1 MKFLIHLLVFIFM
14 LVCASAD
21 LVAAPTMSA
30 TPTYN
35 QGLGVIEWE
44 IEITQDA
51 SGPPMSV
58 ELPFIL
64 SPVDASNGF
73 AVSVQGTGGDNT
85 NGTAGN
91 TWYYNETSAGSA
103 TLVWNTQQNASD
115 EEQNLGNNPFTGTFT
130 EGLWIDPNNP
140 QLFAALGSVNNLPV
154 PVPTLHI
161 ASSDGDLSWTNAQV
175 SEGGPATILN
185 GSASS
190 VLVGDMDGDADYD
203 RTDVNVMR
211 DAINNF
217 ANYQATYPGLD
228 GVGRGDVNGS
238 SSLTSAD
245 LDLVAPDFDHDYM
258 ITIGDLTVWQG
269 AYGVNANADA
279 TGNGLSEGVD
289 FLLWQQQLGNS
300 FVPSAALSV
309 GVVPEPNSLVL
320 FVTASLAVSM
330 RFRLCFRQTD

>member
-1 MKFLIHLLVFIFM
+1 MKCLVHLLVLVLI
-14 LVCASAD
+14 LVCGSVD
-21 LVAAPTMSA
+21 LLAAPTMSA

-44 IEITQDA
+44 IEITQDV
-51 SGPPMSV
+51 SVPPMSV

-73 AVSVQGTGGDNT
+73 AVSLQGTGGDNT

-91 TWYYNETSAGSA
+91 TWYYNETSAGSG

-115 EEQNLGNNPFTGTFT
+115 EEQNLGNNPFTGTPT

-140 QLFAALGSVNNLPV
+140 QLFAALGSDINLPA

-161 ASSDGDLSWTNAQV
+161 ASTDGDLSWTNALV
-175 SEGGPATILN
+175 SEGGPPTSLT

-217 ANYQATYPGLD
+217 GNYQTTYPGLD
-228 GVGRGDVNGS
+228 GVGRGDVNSS

-245 LDLVAPDFDHDYM
+245 LDLVAPDFNHDYM
-258 ITIGDLTVWQG
+258 ITGGDLNVWQG
-269 AYGVNANADA
+269 AFGLNADA
-279 TGNGLSEGVD
+279 DADGNGASTGVD
-289 FLLWQQQLGNS
+289 FRLWQQQLGNS
-300 FVPSAALSV
+300 FVPTAAPSV
-309 GVVPEPNSLVL
+309 GSVPEPNSLVL
-320 FVTASLAVSM
+320 FAIASLAASM
-330 RFRLCFRQTD
+330 RSRLHFGRTD